1 MGDFVEPSTV
11 VWMVCVIDNS
21 GVDAVLQTSSIVGDF
36 CFGIGKPPTLERFPK
51 VLNILVC
58 LIHRDPVIRGSVRDG
73 KVTVGSGCVRTFHP
87 HAKRPREELQAK
99 EMCVHV
105 RKREK
110 HVDEERESQRS
121 QEGSFG
127 VHRGRV

>member
-58 LIHRDPVIRGSVRDG
+58 LIHWDPVIRGSVRDG
-73 KVTVGSGCVRTFHP
+73 KVTVGSGCVRTVHP
-87 HAKRPREELQAK
+87 NAKRLREELQATSK
-99 EMCVHV
+99 ETCMQV

-110 HVDEERESQRS
+110 HVDAERESQRS
-121 QEGSFG
+121 QECSSG
-127 VHRGRV
+127 VH